1 MSSMVGPA
9 APCDDGGR
17 RAVSVFD
24 SPDNPLSGA
33 APAYTGFQTYIGRQF
48 HFCARLLHLRVRRAV
63 LRKPCCHL
71 QRGWR
76 TWRRP
81 SPRGIALHPHCS
93 TAIEVGEAFTFK
105 TRVGVGCFF
114 FPSTVAH
121 HTPLAQIETFSNDI
135 PVVEKKKT
143 KFNGQEQVSCVQ
155 SIHQGKTKQGKI
167 TFSSMQTLV
176 GGHRDVFAV

>member
-1 MSSMVGPA
+1 MVGGGLCPFSTRLTTRCPVQPQRTLGFKHILGASSISARDCCTCAFVERYCVNRA
-9 APCDDGGR
+9 AICSGDGVLGGGQ
-17 RAVSVFD
+17 V
-24 SPDNPLSGA
+24 PEG
-33 APAYTGFQTYIGRQF
+33 
-48 HFCARLLHLRVRRAV
+48 LLCIRTVVRR
-63 LRKPCCHL
+63 LRWGRHL
-71 QRGWR
+71 
-76 TWRRP
+76 
-81 SPRGIALHPHCS
+81 LLKH
-93 TAIEVGEAFTFK
+93 EF
-105 TRVGVGCFF
+105 GVGCFF

>member
-1 MSSMVGPA
+1 MVG
-9 APCDDGGR
+9 GGLCPFSTR
-17 RAVSVFD
+17 LTTRCPVQ
-24 SPDNPLSGA
+24 PQRTL
-33 APAYTGFQTYIGRQF
+33 GFQTYIGRQF
-48 HFCARLLHLRVRRAV
+48 HFCARLHLRVRRAV

-105 TRVGVGCFF
+105 TRVWSRLFF
-114 FPSTVAH
+114 FSVH
-121 HTPLAQIETFSNDI
+121 SGTPLAQIETFSNDI

-155 SIHQGKTKQGKI
+155 SIHQGKTKQDKI